1 MVENRAFLGDDDGD
15 DDVLFVVSVI
25 AFPWR
30 EGIKT
35 DLGGIDADLGGI
47 DIDLGGIDVDL
58 GGIDVDFGGIDVAF
72 RSLKFSFTIPSSCL

>member
-47 DIDLGGIDVDL
+47 DVDL